1 VVPWSGRPSST
12 GPLTVGNCGDAL
24 TAARTSTPA
33 VVLKLDRNV
42 MHHGG
47 LGVIR
52 SLGRLGVPVYGV
64 HEGPLAPAA
73 SSRFLQGRYFWNPG
87 GHDAARIQDGLLR
100 LADRIGEPAVLIAT
114 DDAGAIFLAEHGDA
128 LRSAFLFPHP
138 PPDLPRRVA
147 GKYSLYQLCR
157 ALGVP
162 TPQAVIAD
170 STASIGQFAAVAGFP
185 LVAKLTEPWHGDRR
199 LHSTTIIADRAAL
212 NRIWA
217 ACDRAGGGLML
228 QEFIPASTQSDWFF
242 HGYCDCSSAC
252 RPAFTGI
259 KERSYPARAGLTSLG
274 RSAANDDLCAQVCR
288 LLAVTSYRGI
298 MDLDI
303 RWDARDGQFKV
314 LDFNPRLG
322 AQFRLFADTAGVD
335 VAIAQYL
342 DLTGQEVPHGEQIH
356 GRRLLVENYDPI
368 AAVNYWR
375 SGELPVRTWAA
386 SLRGVDETAWFARD
400 DLLPFGLMCLR
411 MGARVVSRPITRRD
425 SRASAIASPVG
436 RSTARYSSGRAARA
450 RARNGPGPNST
461 ASHSSTIPQSTTSHS
476 TVQHSTVQHSTVQ
489 DNTARVDALQSKE
502 GVRG

>member
-1 VVPWSGRPSST
+1 VAPWSGRRSSA
-12 GPLTVGNCGDAL
+12 GQLTVGNGGGAL
-24 TAARTSTPA
+24 AAARASTPA

-64 HEGPLAPAA
+64 HEGPFAPAA
-73 SSRFLQGRYFWNPG
+73 NSRFLRGRYFWNPG
-87 GHDAARIQDGLLR
+87 VHDAARLTDGLLR
-100 LADRIGEPAVLIAT
+100 LAERIGEPAVLFAT
-114 DDAGAIFLAEHGDA
+114 DDAGAIFLAEDGDA

-157 ALGVP
+157 QLEVP
-162 TPQAVIAD
+162 TPQALIAD
-170 STASIGQFAAVAGFP
+170 STATIRQFAADVGFP
-185 LVAKLTEPWHGDRR
+185 LVAKLTEPWHGHGR

-212 NRIWA
+212 DRIWA
-217 ACDRAGGGLML
+217 ACSQAGAGLML

-242 HGYCDCSSAC
+242 HGYCDSSSAC

-259 KERSYPARAGLTSLG
+259 KERSYPAHAGLTSLG
-274 RSAANDDLCAQVCR
+274 RSAVNHCLRAQVCR
-288 LLAVTSYRGI
+288 LLAATSYRGI

-303 RWDARDGQFKV
+303 RWDSRDGQFKV

-342 DLTGQEVPHGEQIH
+342 DLTSQEVPHGEQVY
-356 GRRLLVENYDPI
+356 GRRLLVENYDPL
-368 AAVNYWR
+368 AAVSYWR
-375 SGELPVRTWAA
+375 SGELAVRTWAA

-411 MGARVVSRPITRRD
+411 MGARMVSRPFTRRV
-425 SRASAIASPVG
+425 SRAQATASRAG
-436 RSTARYSSGRAARA
+436 RSTARYSAGRGARA
-450 RARNGPGPNST
+450 RVRSGPGPNST
-461 ASHSSTIPQSTTSHS
+461 IQHSAIQHSAIQQSAIQQSTG
-476 TVQHSTVQHSTVQ
+476 QHSPVQ
-489 DNTARVDALQSKE
+489 DTTARVDTLQRKE
-502 GVRG
+502 RVRE